1 MRMSKHELNNED
13 SQSGSIPIIDNAFPR
28 RMANGFVG
36 LLEMRTTGAWN
47 CFGNNNTN
55 MATPYPRFATEI
67 INYG

>member
-13 SQSGSIPIIDNAFPR
+13 SQSAPIPIIDNAFSR

-36 LLEMRTTGAWN
+36 LLECEQRAHGIASATT
-47 CFGNNNTN
+47 TPT
-55 MATPYPRFATEI
+55 ATPYPRFATEI